1 MIDLGFH
8 RTFVAICRFVLLM
21 IGFAVSSYGAVR
33 FDAVGAPTEVINTGR
48 SEVTGSINLVARGTG
63 NLTGTSTGGASQ
75 IAMIYTNP
83 ALQIDNTTAS
93 GIQLFFSSGFAA
105 ASPSIVT
112 VENRDVNGRCSGFLA
127 INLLPGAAPVEGDF
141 IRIEGIRG
149 RIDASAAIT
158 PGTDLFVDLQSIN
171 DPAAASFTPDR
182 LRVAKSLDGMDSTA
196 VSDARACIIR
206 ITEGFSRAFVDS
218 DSNNDG
224 VNVNDRT
231 STSGAALGFP
241 TNSTQFVVRLDG
253 IPDSVSGILWAP
265 FSSASSAGAMLHL
278 LSSSFSGSSA
288 TAIYSYESINQSGSS
303 DLAVESFDLVA
314 EIVIN
319 PGGTSTGTITASVA
333 LGPAVSGST
342 GCAAPSAQA
351 RPRFLEAFE
360 LSITALEPSSAVAGG
375 SGFTL
380 TVKGAGFLPTSI
392 VRWNGGS
399 RPTTFVNSTTLTA
412 QISAQ
417 DIAQAGS
424 ASVTVINPVL
434 GAAVSNPLSFTIR
447 NPSLTLYYPRL
458 TGAGDGEFTGIALA
472 NLSGRTAELKLTGFG
487 TLGSMISGPNI
498 TNPASLSLNAGRQ
511 VAMIDSQILGP
522 GLPEISQTG
531 WLKVEG
537 NVSEVVGFFLAFNA
551 GLSVLDGASVSANTA
566 TSFVFPEIEDL
577 GFTRIHVVNPNPD
590 AASVTL
596 ELLRSD
602 GTPRVAAVTRNIN
615 ANGVV
620 AESFTALFPGVSP
633 DASDYIRASS
643 NQGVV
648 PFEYLGREMR
658 YVEGLNGQNA
668 AAGAT
673 TVYSVQYV
681 VGGPDWQSMLSV
693 INLDSTPG
701 SVSLRFISNEGTQ
714 IGNVRVLPIAA
725 RGKIRITDQR
735 FFIDPGDTLRQGYVE
750 ITSSGV
756 RLAGSVVFG
765 DPGRNNF
772 SSALPLASSFQSRMA
787 LGQIA
792 SNNIYFT
799 GISILNP
806 NDAAARAVIE
816 VYDSDGNPVIAK
828 IEDIPA
834 RGRRSQLLTE
844 YFPSLVGVNLGSGYI
859 KITVNRNAAGF
870 ALFGTNDLS
879 VLSAVEPQ
887 PVP

>member
-1 MIDLGFH
+1 MVGLAASAH
-8 RTFVAICRFVLLM
+8 
-21 IGFAVSSYGAVR
+21 GAVR
-33 FDAVGAPTEVINTGR
+33 FDVVGAPTEVINTGR
-48 SEVTGSINLVARGTG
+48 SEVTGSINLIARGTG
-63 NLTGTSTGGASQ
+63 NVTGTSTGGAAQ
-75 IAMIYTNP
+75 MGMIYTNP
-83 ALQIDNTTAS
+83 ALQIDDTTAS

-149 RIDASAAIT
+149 RIDAGAAIT

-171 DPAAASFTPDR
+171 DPAAASFAPDR
-182 LRVAKSLDGMDSTA
+182 VRVAKSLDGMNATA

-231 STSGAALGFP
+231 SSSGAALGLP

-253 IPDSVSGILWAP
+253 IPDSVSGIVWAP
-265 FSSASSAGAMLHL
+265 SSSASSAGAVLRL
-278 LSSSFSGSSA
+278 LSSSFSASSA
-288 TAIYSYESINQSGSS
+288 TATYSYESINQAGSS
-303 DLAVESFDLVA
+303 DLVVESFELVA
-314 EIVIN
+314 QIVIN
-319 PGGTSTGTITASVA
+319 PGGTSTGTITASVT

-342 GCAAPSAQA
+342 GCAGPSDLA

-360 LSITALEPSSAVAGG
+360 LSITSLEPSSAVAGG

-392 VRWNGGS
+392 VRWNGGN
-399 RPTTFVNSTTLTA
+399 RPTTFVNSSRLAA

-417 DIAQAGS
+417 DIVQAGS
-424 ASVTVINPVL
+424 ASVTVINPAL
-434 GAAVSNPLSFTIR
+434 GSAASNSLTFTI
-447 NPSLTLYYPRL
+447 NLPALTLYYPRL

-487 TLGSMISGPNI
+487 TSGSMISGPNI
-498 TNPASLSLNAGRQ
+498 TNPAAVTLNAGRQ
-511 VAMIDSQILGP
+511 VALIDSQVLGD
-522 GLPEISQTG
+522 IRQMG

-551 GLSVLDGASVSANTA
+551 GLSVLDGASVSADTA
-566 TSFVFPEIEDL
+566 TSFVFPEIEDV
-577 GFTRIHVVNPNPD
+577 GFTRIHLVNPNPD
-590 AASVTL
+590 SAAVTL
-596 ELLRSD
+596 ELLTSD
-602 GTPRVAAVTRNIN
+602 GTPRVASVMRSVN

-620 AESFTALFPGVSP
+620 AESFTTLFPGVSP
-633 DASDYIRASS
+633 NASDYIRVSS
-643 NQGVV
+643 NRSVV

-658 YVEGLNGQNA
+658 YAEGLNGQDA

-681 VGGPDWQSMLSV
+681 VGGPDWQSILSV

-714 IGNVRVLPIAA
+714 IGTVQVLPIAA

-735 FFIDPGDTLRQGYVE
+735 FFIDPGDTPRQGYVE

-765 DPGRNNF
+765 DPGRNIF
-772 SSALPLASSFQSRMA
+772 SSALPLASSFQNRMA
-787 LGQIA
+787 LSQIA

-844 YFPSLVGVNLGSGYI
+844 YFPSLAGVNLGSGYI
-859 KITVNRNAAGF
+859 KITVNRNVAGF